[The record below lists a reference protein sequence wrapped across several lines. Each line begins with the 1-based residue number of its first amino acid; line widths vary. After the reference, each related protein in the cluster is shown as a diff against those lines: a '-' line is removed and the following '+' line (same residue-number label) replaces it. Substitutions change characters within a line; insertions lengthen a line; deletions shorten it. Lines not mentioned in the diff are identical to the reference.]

1 MCSENPP
8 GFHPPLLIIGS
19 PSVGPGASV
28 SSLHAAID
36 RETEKI
42 RLALSAPTIPAS
54 LETVGRAAHAAVDEI
69 VACFQL
75 P

>member
-1 MCSENPP
+1 MYSEDPP
-8 GFHPPLLIIGS
+8 DFHPTQLIIGS
-19 PSVGPGASV
+19 PNVGPGASV

-54 LETVGRAAHAAVDEI
+54 LETVGLEAHAAADEP
-69 VACFQL
+69 VACSR
-75 P
+75 PP